1 MAKTFKRIAALALAL
16 ALVVCFAVSA
26 SAAVTVTTKT
36 TYVSAEDES
45 NVNVDVTLSGAVADY
60 VTYYATNPAGEV
72 VYIDQADFSSG
83 TANIKYQT
91 AATSL
96 KGNVKVGY
104 TGLTGNA
111 QQEYINAKTVTLGT
125 DKAYIPSEETAGT
138 VTFAYTPGAGYTVDA
153 SCVTATVGAVTAAS
167 MSDDGTKVSITLSGV
182 TGDTTLTI
190 TPKEVPNTT
199 ATATY
204 LAGAGVTVTEE
215 TKDDYAANGNKRV
228 TVIGAVSDVTDN
240 TFGVIIKD
248 AEITSATEGKLT
260 ADEFAAYANDTWDAK
275 VKGDNGAFAVQ
286 IVDED
291 DTTFTS
297 DSYYAVV
304 YAKNSD
310 GSYTITD
317 AGSFTIGQ

>member
-36 TYVSAEDES
+36 TYASAEDKL
-45 NVNVDVTLSGAVADY
+45 NVNVDVTLSGDRADY
-60 VTYYATNPAGEV
+60 VTYYATNPKGEV

-96 KGNVKVGY
+96 KGDVTVGY
-104 TGLTGNA
+104 TNGSATSSD
-111 QQEYINAKTVTLGT
+111 INAKTVTLGT

-138 VTFAYTPGAGYTVDA
+138 VTFAYTLDAGYTVDA
-153 SCVTATVGAVTAAS
+153 TCVTPSAGTVTAAS
-167 MSDDGTKVSITLSGV
+167 MSDDGTKVSISLSGV

-190 TPKEVPNTT
+190 TPKEVPNIT

-215 TKDDYAANGNKRV
+215 TKDDYAANGNRRV

-240 TFGVIIKD
+240 KFGVIIKNE
-248 AEITSATEGKLT
+248 EITSATEGKLT
-260 ADEFAAYANDTWDAK
+260 AEEFTALADYAWAAE

-286 IVDED
+286 IVDVD
-291 DTTFTS
+291 GTTFTS
-297 DSYYAVV
+297 DSYYAAV

-317 AGSFTIGQ
+317 SGSFTIGQ

>member
-36 TYVSAEDES
+36 TYVSAEDEL
-45 NVNVDVTLSGAVADY
+45 NVNVDVTLSGEAAAY
-60 VTYYATNPAGEV
+60 VTYYATNPKGEV

-83 TANIKYQT
+83 KANIKYQT
-91 AATSL
+91 AASSL
-96 KGNVKVGY
+96 KGDVIVGY
-104 TGLTGNA
+104 TDGSATSSD
-111 QQEYINAKTVTLGT
+111 INAKTVTLGD
-125 DKAYIPSEETAGT
+125 DKAYIPSGETEGT

-153 SCVTATVGAVTAAS
+153 SCVKVTAGTGTVTAAS
-167 MSDDGTKVSITLSGV
+167 MSDDCTKVSITLSGV

-190 TPKEVPNTT
+190 TPKEVPNIT

-215 TKDDYAANGNKRV
+215 TKDDYAANGNRRV
-228 TVIGAVSDVTDN
+228 TVMGAVSDVTDN
-240 TFGVIIKD
+240 KFGVIIKNE
-248 AEITSATEGKLT
+248 EITSATEGKLT
-260 ADEFAAYANDTWDAK
+260 AEEFTALADYAWAAE

-286 IVDED
+286 IVDVD
-291 DTTFTS
+291 GTTFTS
-297 DSYYAVV
+297 DSYYAAV

-317 AGSFTIGQ
+317 SGSFTIGQ